1 MKSNAVA
8 KSMLASLKGSVS
20 KPILHWMISALHGW
34 QSTPISL
41 SALKGFLGFD
51 PQPKSTEIFSAV
63 SMGW

>member
-1 MKSNAVA
+1 
-8 KSMLASLKGSVS
+8 
-20 KPILHWMISALHGW
+20 MISALHGW